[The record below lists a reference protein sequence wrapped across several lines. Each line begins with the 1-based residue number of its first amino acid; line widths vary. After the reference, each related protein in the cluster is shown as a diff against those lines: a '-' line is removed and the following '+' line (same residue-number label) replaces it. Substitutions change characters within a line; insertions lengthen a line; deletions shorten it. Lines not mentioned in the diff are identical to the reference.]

1 MLSQLGMNIFA
12 IHLMRAFTN
21 HSRGR
26 YGDVGKEIEDRT
38 AVNNVL
44 NNVPNGELNRR
55 IVVGLVVKMVGF
67 SKYGRRDA

>member
-1 MLSQLGMNIFA
+1 MNIFV
-12 IHLMRAFTN
+12 IHQIRAFTN
-21 HSRGR
+21 HPRGR
-26 YGDVGKEIEDRT
+26 YGDVGKELENRT

-55 IVVGLVVKMVGF
+55 VVVEIVVKMVGF